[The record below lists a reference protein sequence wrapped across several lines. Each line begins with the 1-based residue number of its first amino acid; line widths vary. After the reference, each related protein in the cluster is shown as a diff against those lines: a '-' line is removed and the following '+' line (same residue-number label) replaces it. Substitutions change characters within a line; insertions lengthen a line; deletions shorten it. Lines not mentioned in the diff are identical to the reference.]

1 MKMKNK
7 DSDYGYFYD
16 TDSEVYLNVDS
27 LYRNDQDKIIL
38 QNKNVSI
45 YKDRIN
51 LYTFISI
58 ISIFSFYAIIKAMF
72 SYLK

>member
-1 MKMKNK
+1 MKNK

>member
-1 MKMKNK
+1 MKNK

-16 TDSEVYLNVDS
+16 TDSDVYINVDS
-27 LYRNDQDKIIL
+27 LYRNDQNKIIL
-38 QNKNVSI
+38 QNKDISI

-72 SYLK
+72 YYLK

>member
-1 MKMKNK
+1 MKNK

-16 TDSEVYLNVDS
+16 TDSDVYINVDS

-38 QNKNVSI
+38 QNKDISI

-72 SYLK
+72 YYLK

>member
-1 MKMKNK
+1 MKNK

-58 ISIFSFYAIIKAMF
+58 ISIISFYAIIKAMF

>member
-1 MKMKNK
+1 MKNK
-7 DSDYGYFYD
+7 ELDYGYFYD
-16 TDSEVYLNVDS
+16 TETDVYLNGDS
-27 LYRNDQDKIIL
+27 VYRNDQDNIIL
-38 QNKNVSI
+38 QNKDVSI

>member
-1 MKMKNK
+1 MKNK

-38 QNKNVSI
+38 QNKNVSM

>member
-1 MKMKNK
+1 MKNK

-16 TDSEVYLNVDS
+16 TDSDVYLNVDS